1 MRTLDQHAALPV
13 ASPDTVLVSG
23 RLDLTIAGTPVRIDG
38 LDGALSA
45 RLHDLLRP
53 FTADSEHAVPTEHIR
68 IVPHAEAP
76 GWSVELGGQEVMS
89 TSDPDRLLTY
99 LDWLAVAQALEATS
113 DVAVFHAA
121 ALVRDGVVVL
131 LPAKSGA
138 GKTTLTLGLMQR
150 GWEPLTDDIVIVD
163 RATLQV
169 SAFPRCFHV
178 DDATKA
184 LLIDPSLIEW
194 PAQLAGYAR
203 PSRWAEGAYRPHTI
217 VVVERCVTCPSS
229 RSPIL
234 QAEAAGALVASA
246 IRNRLP
252 KTEVVRIAAGLV
264 AGARSFVR
272 LRNGHLDGAL
282 NLIEGAARL

>member
-1 MRTLDQHAALPV
+1 MRTLDQHTALAV
-13 ASPDTVLVSG
+13 ASPDSTPDGG

-38 LDGALSA
+38 LDDALLA

-53 FTADSEHAVPTEHIR
+53 FATRSAHAVPAEHIC
-68 IVPHAEAP
+68 IVPRAEAP
-76 GWSVELGGQEVMS
+76 GWSVALSGQEVMS
-89 TSDPDRLLTY
+89 TADADRLLTY
-99 LDWLAVAQALEATS
+99 LDWLAVAQALEAT
-113 DVAVFHAA
+113 VQCAVFHCA
-121 ALVRDGVVVL
+121 ALVRDGTAVL
-131 LPAKSGA
+131 LLAKSGA

-150 GWEPLTDDIVIVD
+150 GWEPLTDDIVLVD
-163 RATLQV
+163 RATLSV
-169 SAFPRCFHV
+169 SAFPRSFHL

-184 LLIDPSLIEW
+184 LLTDPSLIEW
-194 PAQLAGYAR
+194 PAHLAGYAR

-246 IRNRLP
+246 IRNPLP
-252 KTEVVRIAAGLV
+252 KSEVVRIAAELV

-282 NLIEGAARL
+282 NLVEGAARL